1 MSTTGPAATGGPG
14 RDDRD
19 DRDDD
24 DDEEARVALEAAE
37 LLGSLRIERG
47 HPEPEE
53 LAALTVVLTST
64 LSTAAAQPAAGTGVG
79 AEAPRSRWAD
89 RRHVLGLP
97 PRPGPGGWRASALPR
112 AGA

>member
-1 MSTTGPAATGGPG
+1 MSTAATGGPA
-14 RDDRD
+14 R
-19 DRDDD
+19 
-24 DDEEARVALEAAE
+24 DDEEGTRVALEAAE

-64 LSTAAAQPAAGTGVG
+64 LSTAAAAEPAAG
-79 AEAPRSRWAD
+79 APAPRSRWAD

-112 AGA
+112 ASA